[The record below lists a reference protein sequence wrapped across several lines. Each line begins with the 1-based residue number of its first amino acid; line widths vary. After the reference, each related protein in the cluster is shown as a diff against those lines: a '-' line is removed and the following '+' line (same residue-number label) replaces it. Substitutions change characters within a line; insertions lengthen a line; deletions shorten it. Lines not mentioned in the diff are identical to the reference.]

1 MNKQTRKQGF
11 MQGII
16 ALMFSQ
22 VIIKILGLVYKWY
35 LTNKEGFGDK
45 GNAIY
50 SAGFSIYA
58 LLLTLSSTGVPNA
71 IAKLTSEHIA
81 KGDYR
86 GAHRIFKIALITFS
100 SLGFLGTFILFF
112 GAHFIA
118 NHILYIPEAEMC
130 LVALS
135 PAIFFVSIISVFKG
149 YFNGRRD
156 MKVTA
161 NSQTIEQLSK
171 TMLAFLIVEIIAIMT
186 NANTN
191 LMAVGANLSTTLA
204 TITGFL
210 YMYTYYRNYRTILA
224 KEIIKGKSYPI
235 KSIIGTIKKIL
246 SVSIPMS
253 LSAIVGSISRNID
266 SSTVVRSLQ
275 RFLSKEEATL
285 QYGIL
290 CGKVDTLVGLPMS
303 FNIALATALVP
314 TISATKAKGREKD
327 IEKKISFSF
336 LITTLIGLPCVVGFI
351 LYAEPILTLLF
362 PNASQGASILQ
373 ASAIS
378 IIFILWEQTTNATLQ
393 GLGKVV
399 MPAIFLLIGVI
410 AKFICNILLVPIPQ
424 IGIIGASIS
433 TATCHAIAFLLG
445 FMYLKKQIQIPL
457 HFTKWIVK
465 PLIACFFMAVSS
477 YAVYYGIIQII
488 GIKFLATMIALLSA
502 VIVYIASVFLLKI
515 LSQEE
520 IERIPLGRKIYQYLQ
535 KIHIY

>member
-1 MNKQTRKQGF
+1 MRL
-11 MQGII
+11 I
-16 ALMFSQ
+16 
-22 VIIKILGLVYKWY
+22 
-35 LTNKEGFGDK
+35 
-45 GNAIY
+45 
-50 SAGFSIYA
+50 
-58 LLLTLSSTGVPNA
+58 LLTG
-71 IAKLTSEHIA
+71 IAK
-81 KGDYR
+81 Y
-86 GAHRIFKIALITFS
+86 IFNI
-100 SLGFLGTFILFF
+100 FL
-112 GAHFIA
+112 
-118 NHILYIPEAEMC
+118 C
-130 LVALS
+130 
-135 PAIFFVSIISVFKG
+135 
-149 YFNGRRD
+149 
-156 MKVTA
+156 
-161 NSQTIEQLSK
+161 
-171 TMLAFLIVEIIAIMT
+171 FL
-186 NANTN
+186 
-191 LMAVGANLSTTLA
+191 
-204 TITGFL
+204 
-210 YMYTYYRNYRTILA
+210 
-224 KEIIKGKSYPI
+224 
-235 KSIIGTIKKIL
+235 
-246 SVSIPMS
+246 
-253 LSAIVGSISRNID
+253 
-266 SSTVVRSLQ
+266 
-275 RFLSKEEATL
+275 KEE
-285 QYGIL
+285 
-290 CGKVDTLVGLPMS
+290 
-303 FNIALATALVP
+303 
-314 TISATKAKGREKD
+314 REKD

-465 PLIACFFMAVSS
+465 PLIACFFMAISS